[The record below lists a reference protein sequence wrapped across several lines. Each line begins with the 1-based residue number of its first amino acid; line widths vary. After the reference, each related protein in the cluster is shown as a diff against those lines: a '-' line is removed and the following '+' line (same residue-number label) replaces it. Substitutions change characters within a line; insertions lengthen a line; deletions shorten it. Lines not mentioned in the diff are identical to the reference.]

1 MRIAVP
7 GVSLDG
13 AGGPGGTV
21 VVDDRGVTGL
31 LGLKGL
37 LPSLGMTVG
46 ITDGF
51 STFADVADFGVDV
64 LGRVL

>member
-1 MRIAVP
+1 MPFAMP

-13 AGGPGGTV
+13 ADGPGGTV

-37 LPSLGMTVG
+37 LPCPGMTVG

-51 STFADVADFGVDV
+51 GTFARVADFGVDV